1 MAAHPDARG
10 GPDKGRDPAGEEPD
24 FEDAGYD
31 SRRIGAGS
39 SWVHPAGTGSA
50 HNSAGAMSAAQAARA
65 RIRARRN
72 RSVDESEDE
81 GQSLHRDTSRSMPEK
96 VREILSALVQKSGV
110 TKAKKLTFL
119 NTLVKLLTQNPE
131 ARDFGLRKREVL
143 ICLRIPLTHDS
154 AEVRAAT
161 LRVLRYLT
169 TEENDVRDLNRV
181 NIHYLIAKCLDIDLD
196 NRLERV
202 HAVRLARK
210 CLFLAPQYLSPT
222 IVRSLVAVAQG
233 DPKEPDRLQR
243 ACLAILCELSLF
255 NPDLFVRCQGVH
267 VLTHSLLDCN
277 MPRITEAV
285 LGSLLHLY
293 NHPETR
299 TLSKVRL
306 DLIVAPYTGFR
317 YVHHEQAPQDGS
329 TNEVEFHF
337 QSAHHVILST
347 LRSWSGL
354 THLARSTDKLGQPIR
369 SPIKSLVDVLHLNR
383 SETRKLVILLL
394 FEALSLMVPKHYNT
408 HERALEYVRC
418 DHFRDLW
425 KLTDGF
431 VASEGLDTLPHLSC
445 PRPNLLD
452 SHLSLLLYCLL
463 SAKLPDALAVV
474 IVNSDSELSVLATI
488 LLGEFLYLAY
498 RLLPREVN
506 IASHCLPPLLDEVAS
521 PDHVKALKAQEA
533 VTALRQFHALKKR
546 GPVANSLIL
555 DQILTS
561 SSRGSDFTGEPFVGD
576 RIQLSPVPW
585 THQGLMKSSEA
596 SKDRTSGQTFIH
608 DSKVTTTSEA
618 DDWDWDAVTALF
630 KWPTESFL
638 ALETSTARQ
647 FIKRITDFYLP
658 SNDLFAKVD
667 LNKSR
672 AKYLARTG
680 CYFVEFLL
688 KSKAPDSTK
697 ALDEL
702 LDDICSQI
710 QTLLNASPSSYG
722 NCLFSPNR
730 IGTTCCQH
738 YFLFLG
744 RLSRSDEGRKI
755 LDAHQVLQSLFSLI
769 LLKNEMYLK
778 LIVVCLDYS
787 SPDWGSRNL
796 LKKALRETSE
806 SCRIYSTRFLA
817 VLIRSR
823 TPSVAQWGID
833 FLVNQLFDE
842 SKIIPWLALEFLLE
856 ACSDKMNLE
865 ALICTLSHRIN
876 TLDHLGFRGNL
887 LVTLMLSSSNGF
899 TYLSKVGYIRD
910 QLSAWAQELNMEYV
924 RHVEE
929 LLNDGFSHHQHTL
942 DQTYG
947 RRTQEAHK
955 LRNVFV
961 PPHLYGQLAQTP
973 EGVKMLM
980 HEEALKDML
989 ALVKAKNRRPSN
1001 SGKPHLKISDILQL
1015 KTAIWGICHVG
1026 SSPLGAAFIEKE
1038 NVLHIL
1044 VTWAETSI
1052 YYSLQGTAFYA
1063 LSLFATHRKGTKM
1076 LGELGWVSLRYA
1088 SDDKWPVP
1096 EELVAHHFQAMQL
1109 SLEGQPMSVQEAEKS
1124 LFSLYDSKY
1133 HPQSHVRDRGRI
1145 LGDSDPNEL
1154 DERSLSS
1161 RSDTSSKNISTRKR
1175 LSAMFRSFSLGQK
1188 SEERSGNEESGKKI
1202 PAKLRRKLFQTKSFE
1217 VDSDTH
1223 PEDMPKF
1230 RLSLA
1235 TNDSGSSRGHSEPP
1249 VEVAPIA
1256 TPDGDSDVIFASP
1269 VHVGGSTPSH
1279 NQTSMFTNSS
1289 STSGVSSQGSTP
1301 ISKPPSHLNSSAPRR
1316 LSPIPSSSSLSNL
1329 KSPMSPPSEVPEP
1342 NPIENL
1348 APSSSSSQVVLRSRQ
1363 AIRSGQR
1370 TCSESEAANLTLN
1383 QLPNS
1388 DGTAHLSQPETA
1400 FSATSVSSIG
1410 SWQNEQNPGYLT
1422 LRSIHNK
1429 RRPPLM
1435 LSDSTD
1441 TPALE
1446 SPSVHMVTPHVG
1458 ESGLEMKA
1466 VPHRQDSWTRKTR
1479 SLDYRV
1485 LNKMRPRLPSQM
1497 SNHDS
1502 SSSTTTAGRSHRTM
1516 MMMLPLRE
1524 ESEDNTGPEKQYWGI
1539 TMPLNVDVLFPKD
1552 DLQDGCKLSLL
1563 SDDFLFHSN
1572 QPHLSSWL
1580 KNQVRQSTRRRSSLS
1595 TEQAANFQ
1603 GLEFHTHS
1611 NCLGC
1616 FRMNLIEG
1624 LVEDEPDSGPMP
1636 RPRSGSL
1643 SVVCPGSSQ
1652 FQSEDYYQQTRLI
1665 QSNQGS
1671 PIALRKVQSNRRES
1685 VMAVIGSG
1693 ESFMDDLQGSNT
1705 SGRSDFDGG
1714 RTTTA
1719 QSSTATN
1726 FHSGN
1731 GGPPNSAGGITE
1743 GFLSRVNQRKEVLK
1757 MIGIMNATVGVKTA
1771 EQGLLKFKQKYPNV
1785 FNDLCLYSDVCILLS
1800 RYSFRLS
1807 TRRFIQ
1813 ELFMDLHFE
1822 ELYEEPCKL
1831 LQLEFPL
1838 VNYALSAGLD
1848 SSHPPGVSNH
1858 PLGQLVETPLEDVLY
1873 MA

>member
-1 MAAHPDARG
+1 MT
-10 GPDKGRDPAGEEPD
+10 K
-24 FEDAGYD
+24 
-31 SRRIGAGS
+31 
-39 SWVHPAGTGSA
+39 
-50 HNSAGAMSAAQAARA
+50 
-65 RIRARRN
+65 ARRN
-72 RSVDESEDE
+72 RSADESEDE
-81 GQSLHRDTSRSMPEK
+81 GQNLHRDSSRSMPDK
-96 VREILSALVQKSGV
+96 VREILCALVQKSGV

-119 NTLVKLLTQNPE
+119 NSLVKLLTQNPE

-161 LRVLRYLT
+161 LRVLRYLA

-233 DPKEPDRLQR
+233 DPKDPDRLQR

-255 NPDLFVRCQGVH
+255 NSDLFVRCQGVH

-299 TLSKVRL
+299 TLAKIRL

-354 THLARSTDKLGQPIR
+354 THLARFTDKLGHPVR
-369 SPIKSLVDVLHLNR
+369 SPIKSLVEVLHLNR

-394 FEALSLMVPKHYNT
+394 FEALSLVVPKHYNT
-408 HERALEYVRC
+408 HERALEYIKC

-431 VASEGLDTLPHLSC
+431 VASEGLDILPPLSC

-474 IVNSDSELSVLATI
+474 IVNSDTELSVLATI

-533 VTALRQFHALKKR
+533 VTALRQCHALKKR

-555 DQILTS
+555 DQILTN
-561 SSRGSDFTGEPFVGD
+561 SSRGSDFMGEPFVGD

-585 THQGLMKSSEA
+585 SYQGLMKSSEA
-596 SKDRTSGQTFIH
+596 SRDRTSGQTFIH
-608 DSKVTTTSEA
+608 DSKVTSTSEA
-618 DDWDWDAVTALF
+618 DEWDWDAVTALF
-630 KWPTESFL
+630 KWPTESFM
-638 ALETSTARQ
+638 ALETTMARQ

-680 CYFVEFLL
+680 CYFFEFLL
-688 KSKAPDSTK
+688 KSKSPDSSK

-702 LDDICSQI
+702 LDDICSQV

-744 RLSRSDEGRKI
+744 RLSKSDEGRKI
-755 LDAHQVLQSLFSLI
+755 LDAHQVLQSLFSLL

-778 LIVVCLDYS
+778 LIVACLDYS

-796 LKKALRETSE
+796 LRKALRETSE

-817 VLIRSR
+817 VLVRSR
-823 TPSVAQWGID
+823 TPSVAQWGIE

-842 SKIIPWLALEFLLE
+842 SKVIPWMALDFLLE

-865 ALICTLSHRIN
+865 AMICTLSHRIN
-876 TLDHLGFRGNL
+876 TLDHLGLRGSL
-887 LVTLMLSSSNGF
+887 LVTLMLSSANGF
-899 TYLSKVGYIRD
+899 KYLSKVGYIRD
-910 QLSAWAQELNMEYV
+910 QLSAWAQGLNLEYV

-973 EGVKMLM
+973 EGVKMLL
-980 HEEALKDML
+980 HEEAFKDML
-989 ALVKAKNRRPSN
+989 ALVKVKNRRPSN
-1001 SGKPHLKISDILQL
+1001 SGKPYLKTSDILQL

-1044 VTWAETSI
+1044 ITWAETSI

-1063 LSLFATHRKGTKM
+1063 LSLLATHRKGAKM
-1076 LGELGWVSLRYA
+1076 LAELGWVSLRYA

-1096 EELVAHHFQAMQL
+1096 EELEAHHLQAMQL

-1124 LFSLYDSKY
+1124 LFGLYDS
-1133 HPQSHVRDRGRI
+1133 QSDPHGQGLDRGRI
-1145 LGDSDPNEL
+1145 LDDSDHHDL

-1188 SEERSGNEESGKKI
+1188 SEEQSSGNEDSNKKI
-1202 PAKLRRKLFQTKSFE
+1202 PAKLRRRLFQTKSFE

-1256 TPDGDSDVIFASP
+1256 TPDGDSDVILASP
-1269 VHVGGSTPSH
+1269 VHAESTPIH
-1279 NQTSMFTNSS
+1279 NQTPSTTFTNSS

-1301 ISKPPSHLNSSAPRR
+1301 ISKPTSHFNPSAPRR

-1329 KSPMSPPSEVPEP
+1329 KSPLSPPPEIHEP
-1342 NPIENL
+1342 RPMETL
-1348 APSSSSSQVVLRSRQ
+1348 APTSSSQVVLRSRQ

-1370 TCSESEAANLTLN
+1370 TCSESEAANLTLSH
-1383 QLPNS
+1383 LPTS
-1388 DGTAHLSQPETA
+1388 TATHLVQPETA
-1400 FSATSVSSIG
+1400 FSATSVSSIS

-1446 SPSVHMVTPHVG
+1446 SPSAHMVTPHVG

-1466 VPHRQDSWTRKTR
+1466 VPHRQDTWTRKTR

-1485 LNKMRPRLPSQM
+1485 LNKMRPRLPSQV
-1497 SNHDS
+1497 SNHDFT
-1502 SSSTTTAGRSHRTM
+1502 STTRRSHRPTM
-1516 MMMLPLRE
+1516 MMMPLRE
-1524 ESEDNTGPEKQYWGI
+1524 ESEDNGGPERKFWGI

-1552 DLQDGCKLSLL
+1552 DLRDGGNFSLL
-1563 SDDFLFHSN
+1563 SEDFLFHSN

-1624 LVEDEPDSGPMP
+1624 LVEDEPDSGPLP

-1652 FQSEDYYQQTRLI
+1652 FQNEDYCQQTRLI

-1705 SGRSDFDGG
+1705 SARSDFDGS
-1714 RTTTA
+1714 RTA
-1719 QSSTATN
+1719 QSTVATN
-1726 FHSGN
+1726 FVSGN
-1731 GGPPNSAGGITE
+1731 AGPSNSAGTLTE
-1743 GFLSRVNQRKEVLK
+1743 GFLSKVNQRKEVLK

-1822 ELYEEPCKL
+1822 ELYEEPFKL

-1838 VNYALSAGLD
+1838 ANFVAPGGLE
-1848 SSHPPGVSNH
+1848 SCHPPGASG
-1858 PLGQLVETPLEDVLY
+1858 PALGQLMETPLEDVLY